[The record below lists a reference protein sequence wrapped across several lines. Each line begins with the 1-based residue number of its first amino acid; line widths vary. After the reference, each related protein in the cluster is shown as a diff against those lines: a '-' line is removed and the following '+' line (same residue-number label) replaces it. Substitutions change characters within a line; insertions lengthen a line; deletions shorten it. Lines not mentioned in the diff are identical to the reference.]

1 MDKIVSANA
10 EHKST
15 GKAQK
20 MLFKLAEISVSVPL
34 ISEYTAE
41 IGAELNADLRQQAQA
56 HAAQQLRP
64 QHAEPPGVVTV
75 SVDGSLSIRVSPD
88 RPDSSASS

>member
-41 IGAELNADLRQQAQA
+41 IGAELNADL
-56 HAAQQLRP
+56 
-64 QHAEPPGVVTV
+64 PGVWVNSRADRFRVIIPVLLRSCTIGDFV
-75 SVDGSLSIRVSPD
+75 SRICSVR
-88 RPDSSASS
+88 